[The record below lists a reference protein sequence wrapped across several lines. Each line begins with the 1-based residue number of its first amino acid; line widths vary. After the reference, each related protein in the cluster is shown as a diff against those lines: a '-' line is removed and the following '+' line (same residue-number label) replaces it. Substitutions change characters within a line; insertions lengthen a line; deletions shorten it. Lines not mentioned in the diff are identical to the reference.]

1 MDVNE
6 ICTPDGNSALQKART
21 GAGHGGDHRCNGYHH
36 TCALEE
42 APWMRELKDLKSRK
56 QENKAS
62 VQGSLPV
69 LTELGTQ

>member
-6 ICTPDGNSALQKART
+6 ICTPDGNSALQRQEQVQVMVGTT
-21 GAGHGGDHRCNGYHH
+21 GYGYHH
-36 TCALEE
+36 MCPRGS
-42 APWMRELKDLKSRK
+42 PWMREIKDLKSRK